1 MTSKQKKRH
10 KKEAVKVLSVL
21 FTQFGEAYTKFNP
34 SQDRN
39 VQAIKANKDGI

>member
-1 MTSKQKKRH
+1 MKQKKRH

-34 SQDRN
+34 GQDRN
-39 VQAIKANKDGI
+39 NQATNISKDGI

>member
-1 MTSKQKKRH
+1 MKHKKRH

-39 VQAIKANKDGI
+39 NQAIKITKDGI